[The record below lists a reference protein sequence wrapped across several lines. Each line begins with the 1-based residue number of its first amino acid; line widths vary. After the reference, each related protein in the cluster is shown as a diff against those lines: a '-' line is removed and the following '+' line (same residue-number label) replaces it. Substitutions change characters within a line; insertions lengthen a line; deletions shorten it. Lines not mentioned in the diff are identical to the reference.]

1 MPYLRPLYVWLSLLL
16 VSPMLFADTFRP
28 MTPVTFPEGTP
39 VLDQARTT
47 IRETFPGEVMMVERD
62 EGDLLRLRSV
72 LAQLPGGF
80 VEKRLATVTDV
91 ADLRRW
97 QTEGRNVSATLETRA
112 AEQRQSMAADV
123 RARAVAHDARQS
135 GHVGNFGPWANRSLR
150 TVIRDDEL
158 TIGYFNLGRN
168 TTVVSHAVHPH
179 GHLFLTGTVFG
190 FDHDRWGSYLR
201 PIGGMSVNTEQMGP
215 QHQIP
220 YIAHIAPDLSRLI
233 AIYPLDYDTFG
244 GIRRV
249 HVDGKGYLY
258 LALENFSGRDPT
270 EEQVAFRGEGDVLSL
285 RAGNAVLRFSPNLQE
300 LEWVTWIPGLPP
312 HWAGMVADD
321 KGRVVI
327 WADEGTRDR
336 GNHPRLARLHS
347 NGIGEAGWPERNET
361 RIRFDLRR
369 DEWTG
374 DDAPF
379 SVWNGRSTVWPN
391 TATPIGPFGSRPN
404 AGQPIEWK
412 GSAGQLARGNP
423 YVLWNLMAEHMNI
436 TKQGNIILGGTV
448 PHHMPLPGFDPFVA
462 LYSPEGEMLWGN
474 ILLDGFLSEPDQ
486 KCQGIAIDPTNGD
499 ILISY
504 RQHGN
509 NIHSMILDP
518 NGIFP
523 RWTGAQGNIMITW
536 LGRIDA
542 VSGQLKNS
550 TYMYSRMPASY
561 QSGWPDLSNYF
572 MHGGISV
579 DHQGYVYVGG
589 MARNVSPTTRNAYLP
604 QSERDTFLPVIHV
617 LTPDLSA
624 MSYGTYLAE
633 ETGQINFIQ
642 PYPDNTIV
650 AIGHMR
656 SEQSLRPDISPRVSF
671 LSSERPEIERVA
683 PFIALL
689 KPPKGRQQHQWR
701 FGPSPFAEAELAAQR
716 RR

>member
-1 MPYLRPLYVWLSLLL
+1 MIIRFTLLSLLGFVL
-16 VSPMLFADTFRP
+16 TSALLGQEIRP
-28 MTPVTFPEGTP
+28 RTPVAINAGASIHDQSEKPLREAFP
-39 VLDQARTT
+39 D
-47 IRETFPGEVMMVERD
+47 EVMIVERID
-62 EGDLLRLRSV
+62 GDWLLVRSV
-72 LAQLPGGF
+72 IPQLPGGL
-80 VEKRLATVTDV
+80 VRRGDVTVTDV
-91 ADLRRW
+91 SAMRQW
-97 QTEGRNVSATLETRA
+97 QTQGRNVQQTMVQRETVQREEQKASLAESAL
-112 AEQRQSMAADV
+112 
-123 RARAVAHDARQS
+123 AHDESQS

-150 TVIRDDEL
+150 SVIRDEEL
-158 TIGYFNLGRN
+158 VIGYFSLGEE
-168 TTVVSHAVHPH
+168 TKIISHAVHPH

-190 FDHDRWGSYLR
+190 FNHDRFGEYLR
-201 PIGGMSVNTEQMGP
+201 PIGGMEVNKDLMTP
-215 QHQIP
+215 RHLVP
-220 YIAHIAPDLSRLI
+220 FIAHISPDLGSLI
-233 AIYPLDYDTFG
+233 AIYPLNGETFG
-244 GIRRV
+244 DLQKL
-249 HVDGKGYLY
+249 HVDAKGHVYLG
-258 LALENFSGRDPT
+258 LKNFSGKNPSS
-270 EEQVAFRGEGDVLSL
+270 EQVSFAGASDEISL
-285 RAGNAVLRFSPNLQE
+285 RGGNAVLRFSPNLQE
-300 LEWVTWIPGLPP
+300 MEWASWFPGLPA
-312 HWAGMVADD
+312 HWAGMVTDD

-347 NGIGEAGWPERNET
+347 NGIGEVGWPERGER
-361 RIRFDLRR
+361 RIRFDLRQ

-379 SVWNGRSTVWPN
+379 SVWNGRSTVYPN
-391 TATPIGPFGSRPN
+391 TATPIGPFGTRPN

-412 GSAGQLARGNP
+412 GSEGQRARRNP
-423 YVLWNLMAEHMNI
+423 YMLWNLMAEHMAI

-462 LYSPEGEMLWGN
+462 LYSPQGEMLWGN

-486 KCQGIAIDPTNGD
+486 KCQGIAIDPSNGD

-509 NIHSMILDP
+509 NIHSMINDP

-523 RWTGAQGNIMITW
+523 RWTGSQGNIMITW

-542 VSGQLKNS
+542 VSGELKNS
-550 TYMYSRMPASY
+550 TYMYSRMPATY

-579 DHQGYVYVGG
+579 DQQGYVYVGG

-604 QSERDTFLPVIHV
+604 QSEANTFLPVIHV

-633 ETGQINFIQ
+633 EPGQINFIQ

-650 AIGHMR
+650 AIGEMGAK
-656 SEQSLRPDISPRVSF
+656 QSLRPDINSRVTY
-671 LSSERPEIERVA
+671 LSAERPDLDRPA
-683 PFIALL
+683 PFIVLL
-689 KPPKGRQQHQWR
+689 KPAKGRQQHQWR
-701 FGPSPFAEAELAAQR
+701 FGPSPFAEAELVSSR